1 MQNLKIKIQNC
12 GYSLLEML
20 ITFFIIAI
28 IATILFSAFA
38 VFRQSNDLQSAGE
51 TIIGILRDARSRA
64 VGSQDKKTYG
74 VHFETAKT
82 VLFKGSVYSVLDPA
96 NETYLLPESLEI
108 SAISLTGGASDTVFS
123 ILIGTT
129 TATGTV
135 TISSKRDASKTRTIT
150 IFSTGNVQ

>member
-1 MQNLKIKIQNC
+1 MSNVG
-12 GYSLLEML
+12 GYSILELLL
-20 ITFFIIAI
+20 SFAIIAI

-64 VGSQDKKTYG
+64 IGSQEKKTYG

-82 VLFKGSVYSVLDPA
+82 VLFKGSVYSASDPD
-96 NETYLLPESLEI
+96 NETYLLPQTVEL

-123 ILIGTT
+123 ILGGTT
-129 TATGTV
+129 TASGTI
-135 TISSKRDASKTRTIT
+135 TLSSKRDASKTRTIT